1 MAAPRDHDVAAIAP
15 AQRVEY
21 LVRPEGDGWIIAR
34 NGDEYGPYENR
45 RDAMFFAVD
54 AAHKVG
60 EQGSDATVR
69 LMDAAGQPV
78 AAWTHGTDPYFST
91 RHSASAPSPRSR
103 PSHPESVAF
112 G

>member
-1 MAAPRDHDVAAIAP
+1 MAAPRDHDVAAIPP

-45 RDAMFFAVD
+45 HDAMFFAVD
-54 AAHKVG
+54 AAHKLG

-69 LMDAAGQPV
+69 LIDAAGQPV
-78 AAWTHGTDPYFST
+78 AAWTLGTEPYPPELFLD
-91 RHSASAPSPRSR
+91 AP
-103 PSHPESVAF
+103 
-112 G
+112 